1 MLISN
6 KICNDIHVG
15 LFCKFTSNCSTEIYA
30 TPLKLKGTK
39 KCNHEKGQIVEFYR
53 VKPTVISEKDLTI
66 H

>member
-1 MLISN
+1 M
-6 KICNDIHVG
+6 G
-15 LFCKFTSNCSTEIYA
+15 LFEVFVNDCNTEIYA
-30 TPLKLKGTK
+30 IPSKLKGTK